1 MTKMYFEV
9 TNVTREIVFGVP
21 YKDDMIWFHV
31 IFNESEMDGKRI
43 VTIIGDIHENGKLE
57 EQTLIGKGN
66 SCDSNEFTFKF
77 DVEEKMTLTIDI
89 YEDDTHRCVNVSY

>member
-21 YKDDMIWFHV
+21 YKDDMIGFHV

-43 VTIIGDIHENGKLE
+43 VTIIGGIHENGKLE
-57 EQTLIGKGN
+57 EQTLIGKAN
-66 SCDSNEFTFKF
+66 SCDYNEITFKF